1 MAPLIGTKN
10 ALLSLARTTFFLGNR
25 NDDDDNGNGN
35 IPRQHAKIQRVHAG
49 EFLP

>member
-10 ALLSLARTTFFLGNR
+10 ALLSLAGTTFFLGNR
-25 NDDDDNGNGN
+25 DDDDDGNGN
-35 IPRQHAKIQRVHAG
+35 IPRQHAKIQRGHAG